1 MSKGAESRW
10 IIHEGNAYV
19 FQALCPTVVMHTL
32 CCKFVCDDNI
42 IMVILPLFLFSFYQT
57 AGADGFLIGI
67 EEEDIKLMHRIIVK
81 GELILMSHIK
91 LTSV

>member
-42 IMVILPLFLFSFYQT
+42 IMVILPLF
-57 AGADGFLIGI
+57 
-67 EEEDIKLMHRIIVK
+67 
-81 GELILMSHIK
+81 
-91 LTSV
+91 